1 MSWEGKNIPKEKAV
15 VLLPDGSV
23 KTLRTGAS
31 FVNTIKKI
39 AKDIGLAKFRVFV
52 GDKEILQTKNAPT
65 KIKKG
70 ARISIT
76 PYDKAA

>member
-1 MSWEGKNIPKEKAV
+1 MSWEGKGVTKEQAA
-15 VLLPDGSV
+15 VLLPDGST
-23 KTLRTGAS
+23 KKLRTGAS
-31 FVNTIKKI
+31 FVTTIKKI

-52 GDKEILQTKNAPT
+52 GSKEILQTKNAPT

-70 ARISIT
+70 VRISIA